1 MEFAAYLRLPITS
14 NLQHPLSKPQ
24 TIMATPNPKLTEELS
39 SLTDEATEAVADLS
53 SPSTPAHISAPQ
65 TPRWLSLAS
74 YESMPKQW
82 KWESELEA
90 EVEDALVFSDDD
102 SEGQSASGEEH
113 GVGESL
119 EEWGPESVEI
129 DPLERTTSRILAV
142 LRCYLY
148 NLEHGMLITGS
159 KVDERIEAALKILLG
174 KGQVGA
180 NCRTQK
186 PQGPDMRESWEI
198 SDEERVVLEIDS
210 YGKELS
216 GVKEGVPGDVEGVV
230 REILQWARKK
240 GTANGREGMTSS
252 QGSLGMIEC

>member
-1 MEFAAYLRLPITS
+1 MEFTAYLRLPITS
-14 NLQHPLSKPQ
+14 NLQYPLSKPQ

-39 SLTDEATEAVADLS
+39 SLIDEATEAVADLS
-53 SPSTPAHISAPQ
+53 SPSTPTHISAPQ
-65 TPRWLSLAS
+65 TPRWLSLSS
-74 YESMPKQW
+74 YESMPEQW
-82 KWESELEA
+82 KWKSELEA

-102 SEGQSASGEEH
+102 SGGQPASG
-113 GVGESL
+113 

-186 PQGPDMRESWEI
+186 PQGQDMRESWEI

-210 YGKELS
+210 YGRELS
-216 GVKEGVPGDVEGVV
+216 GMKEGVPGDVEDLV
-230 REILQWARKK
+230 REILQWAREK
-240 GTANGREGMTSS
+240 GIVDGREGMASS